1 MASTLQVA
9 LMRFGAGRE
18 LLADSLLLLSCQ
30 AHAQLLG
37 NGPGN
42 LLLQDQD
49 VRNVSVV
56 LFAPKLGT
64 VLDVN
69 ELGLDDQAVATLKE
83 LAREHGSNLEFPS
96 DLLGIDLATLVSE
109 RGAARHHAQPSKL
122 RHQVA
127 YTPGHPVAD

>member
-18 LLADSLLLLSCQ
+18 RLADSLLLLSGQ

-96 DLLGIDLATLVSE
+96 DLRRLHPATLVWARRATRHRTHHSKS
-109 RGAARHHAQPSKL
+109 RRTAACALGDRA
-122 RHQVA
+122 A
-127 YTPGHPVAD
+127 